1 MKINETT
8 IGVNGFPWHQ
18 PTRES
23 ERESFSLLLDA
34 RASSLRINV
43 AIFEG
48 PTTLCWNLTTNAET
62 HVIHIPIDFVSIR
75 ILKN

>member
-48 PTTLCWNLTTNAET
+48 PTLCCDLTMNAET
-62 HVIHIPIDFVSIR
+62 RVFLSEYLR
-75 ILKN
+75 TKNNFDN